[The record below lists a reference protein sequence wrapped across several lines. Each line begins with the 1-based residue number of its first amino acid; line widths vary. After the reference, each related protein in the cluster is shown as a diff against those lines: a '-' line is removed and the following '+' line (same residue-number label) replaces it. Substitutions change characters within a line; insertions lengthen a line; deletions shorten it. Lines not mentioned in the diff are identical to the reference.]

1 MCRNTEIQRRFRGS
15 EVQRYRGTEVQR
27 CRGAGAAEERMCRG
41 TGAGMQ
47 GCKDAR
53 IKDVRMQGC
62 RDAGVQI
69 VLTKISPYHR
79 AWSSSFFSALFFC
92 RGFYQTYARL
102 TYQHY

>member
-62 RDAGVQI
+62 RDAGVQGGPSSTGKSI
-69 VLTKISPYHR
+69 LGNYALCDALIWQPKAVAVLETS
-79 AWSSSFFSALFFC
+79 
-92 RGFYQTYARL
+92 
-102 TYQHY
+102 